1 MFKALSAQKY
11 TFFVP
16 RRLRDLFVDEAA
28 APAAAADAA
37 AAAAAAPA
45 PSADAGFWAEVKPSL
60 LEVLALVHA
69 VILAGIFLATNHW
82 TLSNAFGVAFSL
94 QGLSMISLGSVQN
107 GLIMLWGL
115 FIYDIT
121 WVFGSDVMVTVAK
134 KFDAPIKLLFHRGEG
149 LRPSMLGL
157 GDIVI
162 PGIFIALMLRLDRHI
177 AETRAP
183 GSTRAHK
190 FPKPY
195 FHSVMVGYWLGLSIT
210 LAVMYWFEHA
220 QPALLYLVPTCNGA
234 VAVCAL
240 WRGELSMWFKFEE
253 DAPAAAEAIALASPA
268 TAANE
273 SAAPA
278 APATAASA
286 ATETVKSAK
295 KKSSKAE

>member
-16 RRLRDLFVDEAA
+16 RRLRDLFVDEAPAADAA
-28 APAAAADAA
+28 APAAG

-45 PSADAGFWAEVKPSL
+45 APSVDAGFWAEVKPSL

-82 TLSNAFGVAFSL
+82 TLSNAFGVAFAL

-240 WRGELSMWFKFEE
+240 WRGEFSMWFKFEE
-253 DAPAAAEAIALASPA
+253 DAPAAEAIALAP
-268 TAANE
+268 TAAAAATSE
-273 SAAPA
+273 MVASVAPA
-278 APATAASA
+278 V
-286 ATETVKSAK
+286 TETVKSAK